1 MIKGHCNLSLVISD
15 VGPVVAVIDAA
26 LVHHDG
32 VKTVLEP
39 AQVLYGVVH
48 LSYFLE

>member
-1 MIKGHCNLSLVISD
+1 MIEGHCNLSLVISD

-39 AQVLYGVVH
+39 A
-48 LSYFLE
+48 